1 MDKPVK
7 LQESATRNKY
17 EEFVHSFVNEG
28 DNYTLWSVDEEKR
41 EATFFQKVN
50 NLTLYYNIQ
59 GYVKIYWNEENRVYE
74 YEQTML
80 EKHEK
85 LEKKPKLLT
94 SSQVL
99 QVLYGKNLLKPDS
112 QILKMNLGYSTIIQI
127 TQTQVFA
134 PTWEIR
140 IRLADKT
147 EETYFLNAENGK
159 IVDIQN
165 DLLEIVEQEEDLD

>member
-1 MDKPVK
+1 M
-7 LQESATRNKY
+7 
-17 EEFVHSFVNEG
+17 
-28 DNYTLWSVDEEKR
+28 
-41 EATFFQKVN
+41 
-50 NLTLYYNIQ
+50 
-59 GYVKIYWNEENRVYE
+59 
-74 YEQTML
+74 
-80 EKHEK
+80 
-85 LEKKPKLLT
+85 
-94 SSQVL
+94 L

-165 DLLEIVEQEEDLD
+165 DLLEEKYIEAVKQVTILIKYHVG